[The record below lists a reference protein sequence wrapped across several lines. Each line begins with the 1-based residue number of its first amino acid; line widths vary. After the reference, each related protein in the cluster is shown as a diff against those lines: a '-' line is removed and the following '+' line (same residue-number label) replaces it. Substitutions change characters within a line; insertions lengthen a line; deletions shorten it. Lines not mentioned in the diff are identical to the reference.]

1 MASTFFL
8 VSREK
13 EKEEPM
19 EMEKLKAVPWLVSV
33 WQKSRH
39 FVTREESFSSTAV
52 ISSLYF

>member
-39 FVTREESFSSTAV
+39 FVTREE
-52 ISSLYF
+52 